1 MMTTGFPE
9 LEFAYPLLS
18 NFLINSSLNR
28 YHCRPILNYHPNL
41 GVRHQWKSFG
51 IVGELTL
58 QKKLAFTSQSDTC
71 ISSQR
76 IALEL
81 KWHHFS
87 HHDHQGKSRSSWH

>member
-1 MMTTGFPE
+1 MSFFGRMMTTGFPE

-41 GVRHQWKSFG
+41 GVRHQWKSCG

-58 QKKLAFTSQSDTC
+58 QKKIGT
-71 ISSQR
+71 
-76 IALEL
+76 
-81 KWHHFS
+81 
-87 HHDHQGKSRSSWH
+87 HQPV